1 MAAAPSADVAMGV
14 ELDGLGYFPNY
25 IWVAGKNGAKGELF
39 YFDGRRVIS
48 VYTKVDPFTP
58 VPTTH
63 NNAPAVFLPDPDYMD
78 DVGLYIR
85 APEIN
90 GDLSRLS
97 SRLQKKSL
105 PMLWVDVS
113 RGNKLQRAGHG
124 EMTDSVPWAGQQH
137 MVDED
142 DEMPGKIHMGVTE
155 PNTLTVSYHT
165 NEKYETDD
173 QVTVASFI
181 PFYIPAD
188 HYQSHVGPLP
198 MELALKDQLRGS
210 KGATTE
216 RSEEERE
223 RIRTE
228 AVKAVEA
235 KFLDPVTTVEG
246 IGKLN
251 AAYSHTVL

>member
-1 MAAAPSADVAMGV
+1 MAAAPSADVAMEV
-14 ELDGLGYFPNY
+14 DSSFPDY
-25 IWVAGKNGAKGELF
+25 MWVAGKNGAKGELF

-97 SRLQKKSL
+97 SRLQKKKL

-124 EMTDSVPWAGQQH
+124 ENTTTRPWAGQQH
-137 MVDED
+137 YVDNDNRTPGTISMV
-142 DEMPGKIHMGVTE
+142 VTE
-155 PNTLTVSYHT
+155 PNKLTVSYHT
-165 NEKYETDD
+165 DEEYETDD

-188 HYQSHVGPLP
+188 HYQSHVGPLS
-198 MELALKDQLRGS
+198 MQLALKDQLRGS

-216 RSEEERE
+216 RSKEERRE
-223 RIRTE
+223 TWSKSLD
-228 AVKAVEA
+228 AVFSELLNPA
-235 KFLDPVTTVEG
+235 TTAEG

-251 AAYSHTVL
+251 AAFSHTVL